1 MQQIFWTSIGAPW
14 IRHVVRHVV
23 LGVVAREHQVI
34 SSLRYMFHSS
44 MGCRQVY
51 KVSQVSGA

>member
-14 IRHVVRHVV
+14 IRHVVRK